1 MMRRKKRVG
10 IEMLN
15 NVTKRI
21 KACSVVLLFVC
32 ACCVVSTP
40 MRAQCEAKNDAFKS
54 GEHVMYDL
62 YFNWKFIWTKAG
74 IASLTTNGMN
84 YAGKP
89 AYRLNLLALG
99 SKRADFFFKMR
110 DTLTCIIGDKMQP
123 YYFRKGSEEGK
134 RYTVDEV
141 RFSYKNGFCFAKQK
155 RINHL
160 KEVTY
165 TDSKEE
171 RCIYD
176 MLSILAQARSFNAD
190 SYAVGEHI
198 KFPMA
203 TGSGIEE
210 QTLIYRGKKTFEAQD
225 KVVYRSLVFSLV
237 EYKDGKEKEVITF
250 YITDDLNHI
259 PVRLDLYLNFGS
271 AKAFLRS
278 IKNNKHPLTSIVT
291 KDK

>member
-1 MMRRKKRVG
+1 
-10 IEMLN
+10 ML
-15 NVTKRI
+15 
-21 KACSVVLLFVC
+21 CSEY
-32 ACCVVSTP
+32 P
-40 MRAQCEAKNDAFKS
+40 YEAQCEAKNDAFKS

-176 MLSILAQARSFNAD
+176 MLSILTQARSFNAD